1 MQIRQH
7 LSRWIAGGLA
17 ASICLG
23 LMATM
28 TRADDAEEG
37 AKPKHT
43 IKEVMKQQKKGGL
56 LPKVLSGEASDDE
69 KKQLLD
75 MYISMLEAKPP
86 KGEMGSWQKLAGAS
100 ALAAAKVVVGR
111 EGALD
116 ELKKSGGAC
125 AACHKAHKP

>member
-1 MQIRQH
+1 MATKFNFRTFV
-7 LSRWIAGGLA
+7 SVGLA
-17 ASICLG
+17 LCVCLG
-23 LMATM
+23 LTATLSV
-28 TRADDAEEG
+28 ADDKDEEK
-37 AKPKHT
+37 KPKHT
-43 IKEVMKQQKKGGL
+43 IKEVMKEQKKGGL
-56 LPKVLSGEASDDE
+56 LPKVISGEASDEE

-86 KGEMGSWQKLAGAS
+86 KGDMNSWQKLAGAS

-111 EGALD
+111 EGAID